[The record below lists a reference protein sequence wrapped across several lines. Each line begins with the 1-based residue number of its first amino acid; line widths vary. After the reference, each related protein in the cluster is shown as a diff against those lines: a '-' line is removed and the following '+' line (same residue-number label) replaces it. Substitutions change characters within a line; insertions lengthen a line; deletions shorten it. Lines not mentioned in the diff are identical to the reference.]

1 MEVKENEYGDA
12 DLEKLREALRG
23 LNSFY
28 LALVWEFAEQLLRIQ
43 ASLEEYE
50 AAKKN

>member
-1 MEVKENEYGDA
+1 MAIEQDNYADS
-12 DLEKLREALRG
+12 DLEKLKYALQG

-28 LALVWEFAEQLLRIQ
+28 LALVWQFAEQLLRIQ